1 MVMRILSVLSFVA
14 VLGAGPAVA
23 DTLTDR
29 LIAQLAE
36 QGFSSFEVSRTW
48 LGRVRIQAEGEGLS
62 REVIVN
68 PRTGEILRDLW
79 TRDDAESTP
88 ELFDPTQ
95 AADAD
100 DDENVSLGDTSG
112 DDRDAGDGV
121 DDPSGQSDD
130 DGDNADAS
138 DDGEDDGDASGS
150 DESEAD
156 DGDDGGDDG
165 GDDST
170 SDDD

>member
-36 QGFSSFEVSRTW
+36 QGFSRFEVSRTW

-95 AADAD
+95 SEGSD
-100 DDENVSLGDTSG
+100 DDENVSQGSTSG
-112 DDRDAGDGV
+112 DDRDADDEA
-121 DDPSGQSDD
+121 DDPSDQADD

-138 DDGEDDGDASGS
+138 DDGDASGS
-150 DESEAD
+150 DEDESEAD
-156 DGDDGGDDG
+156 DGGDD

-170 SDDD
+170 NDDD